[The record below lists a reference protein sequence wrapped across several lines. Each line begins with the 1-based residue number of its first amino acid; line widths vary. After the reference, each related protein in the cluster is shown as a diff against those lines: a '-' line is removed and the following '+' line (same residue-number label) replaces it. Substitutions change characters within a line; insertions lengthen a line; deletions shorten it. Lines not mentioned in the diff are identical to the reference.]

1 MADYHV
7 LHVSRDGD
15 QVTVAFHIPV
25 PAETNTAG
33 RNLSDCLVEDQAP
46 ATEVPYLDAPGAAE
60 VAAGT
65 VYEHIIT
72 VAMSAHSTNP
82 ERIAAL
88 DAKATALQAA
98 IPDRIRKVYSFW
110 GYERTVP

>member
-7 LHVSRDGD
+7 LQVSADGD
-15 QVTVAFHIPV
+15 QVTVAFHVSV
-25 PAETNTAG
+25 PDETNAASKT
-33 RNLSDCLVEDQAP
+33 LSECLVEDQAP
-46 ATEVPYLDAPGAAE
+46 ETEVPFLAQAEADAI
-60 VAAGT
+60 AAGT
-65 VYEHIIT
+65 VYEHIVT
-72 VAMSAHSTNP
+72 VAMSARCTNP

-88 DAKATALQAA
+88 DAKATALQAI